1 MIINNTVINKQLTK
15 AIFYNNFKKYLQQDE
30 SSNLFMLKSPVM
42 IEGLEFWADFNFQNN
57 ILESLKLSI
66 YQSNGPISYSNMFE
80 YKLKDIKE
88 IQDRWLEK
96 QYGSFSEKS
105 TYSTK
110 FNTSFAE
117 IISYIDTK
125 SGETSIIFLLLK
137 FRVYNFAGV
146 KFQYENDFL
155 EIYLFLNG
163 EEGLLLSKPNS
174 SYSEISDWDSYL
186 KEIMTKIESYIPEKY
201 LKAKGWR

>member
-15 AIFYNNFKKYLQQDE
+15 AIFYNNFKKYLRQDE

-80 YKLKDIKE
+80 YQLKDIKE
-88 IQDRWLEK
+88 IQDRWLAK
-96 QYGSFSEKS
+96 QYGSFYEKS

-125 SGETSIIFLLLK
+125 SGETSIIFLFK
-137 FRVYNFAGV
+137 
-146 KFQYENDFL
+146 
-155 EIYLFLNG
+155 
-163 EEGLLLSKPNS
+163 
-174 SYSEISDWDSYL
+174 
-186 KEIMTKIESYIPEKY
+186 
-201 LKAKGWR
+201 

>member
-15 AIFYNNFKKYLQQDE
+15 AIFYNNFKKYLRQDE

-96 QYGSFSEKS
+96 QYGSFYEKS

-117 IISYIDTK
+117 IVSYIDTK
-125 SGETSIIFLLLK
+125 SGETSIIFLFK
-137 FRVYNFAGV
+137 
-146 KFQYENDFL
+146 
-155 EIYLFLNG
+155 
-163 EEGLLLSKPNS
+163 
-174 SYSEISDWDSYL
+174 
-186 KEIMTKIESYIPEKY
+186 
-201 LKAKGWR
+201 

>member
-15 AIFYNNFKKYLQQDE
+15 AIFYNNFKKYLRQDE

-80 YKLKDIKE
+80 YQLKDIKE

-96 QYGSFSEKS
+96 QYGSFYEKS

-125 SGETSIIFLLLK
+125 SGETSI
-137 FRVYNFAGV
+137 
-146 KFQYENDFL
+146 
-155 EIYLFLNG
+155 LFLF
-163 EEGLLLSKPNS
+163 SK
-174 SYSEISDWDSYL
+174 
-186 KEIMTKIESYIPEKY
+186 
-201 LKAKGWR
+201 

>member
-15 AIFYNNFKKYLQQDE
+15 AIFYNNFKKYLRQDE

-80 YKLKDIKE
+80 YQLKDIKE

-96 QYGSFSEKS
+96 QYGSFYEKS

-125 SGETSIIFLLLK
+125 SGETSIIFLFK
-137 FRVYNFAGV
+137 
-146 KFQYENDFL
+146 
-155 EIYLFLNG
+155 
-163 EEGLLLSKPNS
+163 
-174 SYSEISDWDSYL
+174 
-186 KEIMTKIESYIPEKY
+186 
-201 LKAKGWR
+201 

>member
-30 SSNLFMLKSPVM
+30 SSNLFMLKSPVV

-66 YQSNGPISYSNMFE
+66 YQSHGSISYLNMFE

-96 QYGSFSEKS
+96 QYGSFYEKS

-117 IISYIDTK
+117 IVSYIDTK
-125 SGETSIIFLLLK
+125 SGETSIIFLFK
-137 FRVYNFAGV
+137 
-146 KFQYENDFL
+146 
-155 EIYLFLNG
+155 
-163 EEGLLLSKPNS
+163 
-174 SYSEISDWDSYL
+174 
-186 KEIMTKIESYIPEKY
+186 
-201 LKAKGWR
+201 

>member
-66 YQSNGPISYSNMFE
+66 YQSNGPISYLNMFE

-125 SGETSIIFLLLK
+125 SGETSIIFLFK
-137 FRVYNFAGV
+137 
-146 KFQYENDFL
+146 
-155 EIYLFLNG
+155 
-163 EEGLLLSKPNS
+163 
-174 SYSEISDWDSYL
+174 
-186 KEIMTKIESYIPEKY
+186 
-201 LKAKGWR
+201 

>member
-30 SSNLFMLKSPVM
+30 SSNLFMLKSPVI

-66 YQSNGPISYSNMFE
+66 YQSNGSISYLNMFE

-88 IQDRWLEK
+88 IQDKWLEK
-96 QYGSFSEKS
+96 QYGSFYEKS

-125 SGETSIIFLLLK
+125 SGETSVIFLFK
-137 FRVYNFAGV
+137 
-146 KFQYENDFL
+146 
-155 EIYLFLNG
+155 
-163 EEGLLLSKPNS
+163 
-174 SYSEISDWDSYL
+174 
-186 KEIMTKIESYIPEKY
+186 
-201 LKAKGWR
+201 

>member
-66 YQSNGPISYSNMFE
+66 CQSNGPISYSNMFE

-88 IQDRWLEK
+88 IQDKWLEK
-96 QYGSFSEKS
+96 QYGSFYEKS

-117 IISYIDTK
+117 IVSYIDTK
-125 SGETSIIFLLLK
+125 SGETSIIFLFK
-137 FRVYNFAGV
+137 
-146 KFQYENDFL
+146 
-155 EIYLFLNG
+155 
-163 EEGLLLSKPNS
+163 
-174 SYSEISDWDSYL
+174 
-186 KEIMTKIESYIPEKY
+186 
-201 LKAKGWR
+201 

>member
-1 MIINNTVINKQLTK
+1 
-15 AIFYNNFKKYLQQDE
+15 
-30 SSNLFMLKSPVM
+30 MLKSPVM

-80 YKLKDIKE
+80 YQLKDIKE

-96 QYGSFSEKS
+96 QYGSFYEKS

-125 SGETSIIFLLLK
+125 SGETSIIFLFK
-137 FRVYNFAGV
+137 
-146 KFQYENDFL
+146 
-155 EIYLFLNG
+155 
-163 EEGLLLSKPNS
+163 
-174 SYSEISDWDSYL
+174 
-186 KEIMTKIESYIPEKY
+186 
-201 LKAKGWR
+201 

>member
-80 YKLKDIKE
+80 YQLKDIKE

-96 QYGSFSEKS
+96 QYGSFYEKS

-125 SGETSIIFLLLK
+125 SGETSIIFLFK
-137 FRVYNFAGV
+137 
-146 KFQYENDFL
+146 
-155 EIYLFLNG
+155 
-163 EEGLLLSKPNS
+163 
-174 SYSEISDWDSYL
+174 
-186 KEIMTKIESYIPEKY
+186 
-201 LKAKGWR
+201 

>member
-15 AIFYNNFKKYLQQDE
+15 AIFYNNFKKYLRQDE

-66 YQSNGPISYSNMFE
+66 YQSNGSISYLNMFE

-125 SGETSIIFLLLK
+125 SGETSIIFLFK
-137 FRVYNFAGV
+137 
-146 KFQYENDFL
+146 
-155 EIYLFLNG
+155 
-163 EEGLLLSKPNS
+163 
-174 SYSEISDWDSYL
+174 
-186 KEIMTKIESYIPEKY
+186 
-201 LKAKGWR
+201 

>member
-1 MIINNTVINKQLTK
+1 MIINNTVINKHLTK
-15 AIFYNNFKKYLQQDE
+15 ALFYKNFNGYLQQDE
-30 SSNLFMLKSPVM
+30 SSNLFMLKSPIM

-80 YKLKDIKE
+80 YQLKDIKE

-96 QYGSFSEKS
+96 QYGSFYEKS

-125 SGETSIIFLLLK
+125 SGETSI
-137 FRVYNFAGV
+137 
-146 KFQYENDFL
+146 
-155 EIYLFLNG
+155 LFLF
-163 EEGLLLSKPNS
+163 S
-174 SYSEISDWDSYL
+174 
-186 KEIMTKIESYIPEKY
+186 
-201 LKAKGWR
+201 

>member
-15 AIFYNNFKKYLQQDE
+15 AIFYNNFKKYLRQDE

-80 YKLKDIKE
+80 YQLKVIKE

-96 QYGSFSEKS
+96 QYGSFYEKS

-125 SGETSIIFLLLK
+125 SGETSIIFLFK
-137 FRVYNFAGV
+137 
-146 KFQYENDFL
+146 
-155 EIYLFLNG
+155 
-163 EEGLLLSKPNS
+163 
-174 SYSEISDWDSYL
+174 
-186 KEIMTKIESYIPEKY
+186 
-201 LKAKGWR
+201 

>member
-15 AIFYNNFKKYLQQDE
+15 AIFYNNFKKYLRQDE

-57 ILESLKLSI
+57 ILESLRLSI

-80 YKLKDIKE
+80 YQLKDIKE

-96 QYGSFSEKS
+96 QYGSFYEKS

-125 SGETSIIFLLLK
+125 SGETSIIFLFK
-137 FRVYNFAGV
+137 
-146 KFQYENDFL
+146 
-155 EIYLFLNG
+155 
-163 EEGLLLSKPNS
+163 
-174 SYSEISDWDSYL
+174 
-186 KEIMTKIESYIPEKY
+186 
-201 LKAKGWR
+201 

>member
-15 AIFYNNFKKYLQQDE
+15 AIFYNNFKKYLRQDE

-66 YQSNGPISYSNMFE
+66 YQSNGSISYLNMFE

-96 QYGSFSEKS
+96 QYGSFYEKS

-117 IISYIDTK
+117 IVSYIDTK
-125 SGETSIIFLLLK
+125 SGETSIIFLFK
-137 FRVYNFAGV
+137 
-146 KFQYENDFL
+146 
-155 EIYLFLNG
+155 
-163 EEGLLLSKPNS
+163 
-174 SYSEISDWDSYL
+174 
-186 KEIMTKIESYIPEKY
+186 
-201 LKAKGWR
+201 

>member
-30 SSNLFMLKSPVM
+30 SSNLFMLKSPVV

-66 YQSNGPISYSNMFE
+66 YQSNGSISYLNMFE

-96 QYGSFSEKS
+96 QYGSFYEKS

-117 IISYIDTK
+117 IVSYIDTK
-125 SGETSIIFLLLK
+125 SGETSIIFLFK
-137 FRVYNFAGV
+137 
-146 KFQYENDFL
+146 
-155 EIYLFLNG
+155 
-163 EEGLLLSKPNS
+163 
-174 SYSEISDWDSYL
+174 
-186 KEIMTKIESYIPEKY
+186 
-201 LKAKGWR
+201 